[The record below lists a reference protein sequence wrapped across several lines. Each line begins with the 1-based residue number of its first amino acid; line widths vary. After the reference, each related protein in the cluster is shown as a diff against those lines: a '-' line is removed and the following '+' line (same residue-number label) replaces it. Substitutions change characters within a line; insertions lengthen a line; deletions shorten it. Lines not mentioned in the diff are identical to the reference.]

1 MSERKTVWFSMF
13 RRMVPADYEQWLEE
27 LAREGWNVEKI
38 GQFGSICM
46 TFRKTEPKQYR
57 YVFDLNAF
65 PNNDYRSM
73 YEQFGWEYA
82 GRMSSCF
89 VWRKEYTGER
99 PESFTDKES
108 LVKRNRRVL
117 AAVAVCFAAFVL
129 ACLIL
134 LAGIGLCL
142 WRGRTEKLWGLGA
155 ETLVLGLITVYLG
168 WAVAKIRHN
177 IER

>member
-1 MSERKTVWFSMF
+1 MIS
-13 RRMVPADYEQWLEE
+13 
-27 LAREGWNVEKI
+27 
-38 GQFGSICM
+38 
-46 TFRKTEPKQYR
+46 
-57 YVFDLNAF
+57 
-65 PNNDYRSM
+65 
-73 YEQFGWEYA
+73 
-82 GRMSSCF
+82 
-89 VWRKEYTGER
+89 
-99 PESFTDKES
+99 
-108 LVKRNRRVL
+108 
-117 AAVAVCFAAFVL
+117 FAAFVL